1 MAERSS
7 YSPAERDEW
16 APGTTGAAGSTMARE
31 RASDKTPADGPGPA
45 IARRRGGGFR
55 QAGGSVRGK
64 VEQVAQTRG
73 FSEPDVLLRWEEI
86 VGAELAAFCRPVT
99 VSYAR
104 RYAMGARLLVEAD
117 GARALEVEHLAPR
130 IVERVNAHYGY
141 RAISEMKVTQ
151 AAGRRGL
158 AEGAAGFDLS
168 GAPGEQGGATPW
180 RGEARD
186 PAPVTPEAAR
196 QAKALTRGIRHPA
209 LRAALAEMGAYVL
222 SRQAAQD
229 PTDRAET
236 AALTRPTRRQ
246 S

>member
-1 MAERSS
+1 
-7 YSPAERDEW
+7 
-16 APGTTGAAGSTMARE
+16 
-31 RASDKTPADGPGPA
+31 
-45 IARRRGGGFR
+45 
-55 QAGGSVRGK
+55 
-64 VEQVAQTRG
+64 VEEVAQTRG

-86 VGAELAAFCRPVT
+86 AGAELAACCRPVK

-141 RAISEMKVTQ
+141 RAISEIKVTQ
-151 AAGRRGL
+151 SAGRRGM
-158 AEGAAGFDLS
+158 AEGAVGFDLS
-168 GAPGEQGGATPW
+168 GAPGARRGDPPW

-196 QAKALTRGIRHPA
+196 QAETLTQGIRNPE

-222 SRQAAQD
+222 SRNAAPD

-236 AALTRPTRRQ
+236 AAPTTPTRRQ